1 LSCAPG
7 ASAIAPVSLRT
18 RWDNLGTVIGKECST
33 EVGVEIKIG
42 VVDSPRELTVVS
54 RQSPDEVESLVAD
67 AMNNTETVLAL
78 TDEKGRRLLVP
89 SQRLAYVEI
98 GVSETPRVGFG
109 VS

>member
-1 LSCAPG
+1 
-7 ASAIAPVSLRT
+7 
-18 RWDNLGTVIGKECST
+18 
-33 EVGVEIKIG
+33 VEIKIG
-42 VVDSPRELTVVS
+42 VVDSPRELTLVS

-98 GVSETPRVGFG
+98 GPSEMPRVGFG